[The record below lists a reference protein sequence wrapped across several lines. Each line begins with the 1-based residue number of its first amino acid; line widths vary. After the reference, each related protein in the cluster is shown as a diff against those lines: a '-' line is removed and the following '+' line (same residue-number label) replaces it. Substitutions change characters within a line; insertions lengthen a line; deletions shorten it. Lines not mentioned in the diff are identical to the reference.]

1 VKQMKKAKK
10 KIAAKTRAK
19 REPEAQKEPP
29 LKRHTVH
36 SLPLTKFELLH
47 LRDLMSVLLP
57 PDGVQTLSQAL
68 AGLEERSLIESM
80 LWEKI
85 SKLCS
90 EAKLPLDAEAPDYI
104 IAPVAPPP
112 LGVFQVNQDLSSKSQ
127 SEGGFL
133 KADESDEAE
142 EVEEE

>member
-1 VKQMKKAKK
+1 MKKAKK

-19 REPEAQKEPP
+19 NEPEDKKEPP
-29 LKRHTVH
+29 LKRHAVH
-36 SLPLTKFELLH
+36 NLLLTKFELLH

-57 PDGVQTLSQAL
+57 PDGAQTLSQAL
-68 AGLEERSLIESM
+68 ASVEERSLIESM

-127 SEGGFL
+127 SAGSGFL
-133 KADESDEAE
+133 KADDSE